1 MFVTVLLAAG
11 ALALERE
18 QNTFTRLVR
27 GPVSRAKL
35 LAEKVVFAVAG
46 SVPLTLLMLLAV
58 AAFVPVEW
66 DRFHLWLVVAVA
78 GAAAFA
84 AMGTLVGALAREVQ
98 TASLLAFTL
107 LLPVAFLAL
116 VPEGVLSSALYDAT
130 RVVSA
135 LFPFDPTVDAA
146 TSALYGEGGLLGP
159 AGAPGRARTR
169 LRRRSPHRDLAA
181 WLGAAV
187 GARISCVRMS
197 FPATRLRRLRQTS
210 GLRGLVRETELSVGH
225 LVYPL
230 FVTHG
235 EDRREPVESMPGI
248 ERLTISHLEAEAG
261 EIAGARD
268 PGRAAVRDPGP
279 QGRGGFRRLRRRGNR
294 AAGRARPEAGP
305 AGPDRDHGRLPVRVH
320 VTRPLRR
327 RSRRRCGRQRRDAR
341 AARQDRHLARR
352 SRRRRGR
359 ALGHDGRPCGRR
371 SGRSSTPRVTRELPI
386 VAYSAKF
393 ASAFYGPFRDAADS
407 APCVRGPARVPDG
420 PGQRARGG
428 ARGEASTW
436 RRAPTS

>member
-1 MFVTVLLAAG
+1 MPLTTFAAAVAVAVSLMFVTVLLAAG

-135 LFPFDPTVDAA
+135 LFPFDPTSTPPRPRSTARETCSVPWLHLV
-146 TSALYGEGGLLGP
+146 ALGL
-159 AGAPGRARTR
+159 AY
-169 LRRRSPHRDLAA
+169 
-181 WLGAAV
+181 GAA
-187 GARISCVRMS
+187 ARIAIS
-197 FPATRLRRLRQTS
+197 RL
-210 GLRGLVRETELSVGH
+210 G
-225 LVYPL
+225 
-230 FVTHG
+230 
-235 EDRREPVESMPGI
+235 
-248 ERLTISHLEAEAG
+248 
-261 EIAGARD
+261 
-268 PGRAAVRDPGP
+268 
-279 QGRGGFRRLRRRGNR
+279 
-294 AAGRARPEAGP
+294 
-305 AGPDRDHGRLPVRVH
+305 
-320 VTRPLRR
+320 
-327 RSRRRCGRQRRDAR
+327 
-341 AARQDRHLARR
+341 
-352 SRRRRGR
+352 
-359 ALGHDGRPCGRR
+359 
-371 SGRSSTPRVTRELPI
+371 
-386 VAYSAKF
+386 
-393 ASAFYGPFRDAADS
+393 
-407 APCVRGPARVPDG
+407 
-420 PGQRARGG
+420 
-428 ARGEASTW
+428 
-436 RRAPTS
+436 